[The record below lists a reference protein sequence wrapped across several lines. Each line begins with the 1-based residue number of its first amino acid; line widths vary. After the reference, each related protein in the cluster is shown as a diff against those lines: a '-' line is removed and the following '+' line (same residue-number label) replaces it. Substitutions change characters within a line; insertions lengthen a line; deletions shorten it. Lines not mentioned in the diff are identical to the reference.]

1 MTLQLRPCDDTEYR
15 RLTARAP
22 MPVEQT
28 VEWDAYDATVPGREP
43 WGRLA
48 AWDGR
53 DAVAVLSLS
62 KVAVGAGVT
71 WLWAKFGPVWLTEPT
86 PERERALR
94 DQLVVS
100 LRRIDPGIAFVR
112 LHARHDD
119 SDLLPVMQGIT
130 FDSTVVV
137 DLSGTPDDVLARM
150 KKRGRRDVRKAEREE
165 GLTVTEDTGLTREEF
180 DELYALFEETGE
192 RAAFGVHPAD
202 RYFEM
207 MRLVG
212 PQIMRL
218 FVVREA
224 GRPVA
229 WAQVN
234 VIGTHATYSIG
245 ASGEAAR
252 HTGAPDLLQW
262 EIMQRLQ
269 AEGVTSYDLG
279 GVGSEEFDS
288 LAGLTLF
295 KTKFHPDVVPAAAA
309 RDLPVRPAVYR
320 TLVAG
325 RSVKQSLRRRLG
337 ALRRRGS
344 ED

>member
-1 MTLQLRPCDDTEYR
+1 VTLQLRPCDDDEYR
-15 RLTARAP
+15 RITEAAP

-28 VEWDAYDATVPGREP
+28 VEWDAYDATVPGRAP

-48 AWDGR
+48 AWEGHEPVA
-53 DAVAVLSLS
+53 AVSFS
-62 KVAVGAGVT
+62 KVTVGGGIS
-71 WLWAKFGPVWLTEPT
+71 WLWAKFGPVWLAEPT
-86 PERERALR
+86 AERERTLR
-94 DQLVVS
+94 EQLAAS
-100 LRRIDPGIAFVR
+100 LRRVDPSIAFVR
-112 LHARHDD
+112 LHSRHDAD
-119 SDLLPVMQGIT
+119 DLVPVMQGIT

-137 DLSGTPDDVLARM
+137 DLTGTPDDVLARM

-165 GLTVTEDTGLTREEF
+165 TLTVTEDTGLDRAAF
-180 DELYALFEETGE
+180 DELYALFQETGE
-192 RAAFGVHPAD
+192 RAAFGVHSAD
-202 RYFEM
+202 RYFDM

-218 FVVREA
+218 FVVRDS
-224 GRPVA
+224 GTPVA

-234 VIGTHATYSIG
+234 VIGSHATNSIG
-245 ASGEAAR
+245 ASGAAAR
-252 HTGAPDLLQW
+252 NTGAPDLLQW

-309 RDLPVRPAVYR
+309 RDLPVRGLVYR
-320 TLVAG
+320 ALTSG
-325 RSVKQSLRRRLG
+325 RSLKQSLRRRIS
-337 ALRRRGS
+337 ALRGRS
-344 ED
+344 SD

>member
-1 MTLQLRPCDDTEYR
+1 MTLQLRPSDDVEYR
-15 RLTARAP
+15 QLTADAA

-28 VEWDAYDATVPGREP
+28 VEWDAYDATVPGRAP
-43 WGRLA
+43 WGRLV
-48 AWDGR
+48 AWEGR
-53 DAVAVLSLS
+53 DAVAVVSFS
-62 KVAVGAGVT
+62 KVAVGAGVS
-71 WLWAKFGPVWLTEPT
+71 WLWAKFGPVWLAEPT

-94 DQLVVS
+94 DQLAAS
-100 LRRIDPGIAFVR
+100 LRRVDPGIAFVR
-112 LHARHDD
+112 LHARYDD
-119 SDLLPVMQGIT
+119 MDLVPVMQGIT

-137 DLSGTPDDVLARM
+137 DLTGTPEDVMSRM

-165 GLTVTEDTGLTREEF
+165 GLTVTEDTGLDRAAF

-212 PQIMRL
+212 PEIMRM

-224 GRPVA
+224 GVPVA

-234 VIGTHATYSIG
+234 VIGSHATYSIG

-252 HTGAPDLLQW
+252 HSGAPDLLQW

-309 RDLPVRPAVYR
+309 RDLPVRTAVYR
-320 TLVAG
+320 ALVTG
-325 RSVKQSLRRRLG
+325 RDLKQKARRGLARVRRR
-337 ALRRRGS
+337 
-344 ED
+344 

>member
-1 MTLQLRPCDDTEYR
+1 MTLQLRPCDDVEYR
-15 RLTARAP
+15 RLTADAA

-28 VEWDAYDATVPGREP
+28 IEWDDYDATVAGRTP

-48 AWDGR
+48 AWEGR
-53 DAVAVLSLS
+53 EAVAVVSLS
-62 KVAVGAGVT
+62 KVSVGAGVS
-71 WLWAKFGPVWLTEPT
+71 WLWAKFGPVWLDEPT

-94 DQLVVS
+94 DQLAAS
-100 LRRIDPGIAFVR
+100 LRRVDPGVAFVR
-112 LHARHDD
+112 LHARYDD
-119 SDLLPVMQGIT
+119 VDLVPVMQGIT

-137 DLSGTPDDVLARM
+137 DLTGTAEDVLARM
-150 KKRGRRDVRKAEREE
+150 KKRGRRDVRRAEREE
-165 GLTVTEDTGLTREEF
+165 GLTVTEDTGLDRAAF

-202 RYFEM
+202 RYHEM

-212 PQIMRL
+212 PEIMRL
-218 FVVREA
+218 FVVRDA

-234 VIGTHATYSIG
+234 VIGAHATYSIG
-245 ASGEAAR
+245 ASGESAR
-252 HTGAPDLLQW
+252 HSGAPDLLQW

-269 AEGVTSYDLG
+269 AEGVRTYDLG
-279 GVGSEEFDS
+279 GVGSAEFDS
-288 LAGLTLF
+288 LAGLTMF

-309 RDLPVRPAVYR
+309 RDLPVRPGVYR

-325 RSVKQSLRRRLG
+325 RHLKQAARRRLAGLRRR
-337 ALRRRGS
+337 
-344 ED
+344 